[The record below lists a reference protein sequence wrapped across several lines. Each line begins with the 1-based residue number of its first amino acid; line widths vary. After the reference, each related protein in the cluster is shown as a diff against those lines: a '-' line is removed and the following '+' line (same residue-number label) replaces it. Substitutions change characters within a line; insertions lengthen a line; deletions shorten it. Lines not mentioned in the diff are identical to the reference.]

1 MNGENKLEKKMMY
14 LNILNLCEEEELF
27 KMRGFLQSSKLIC
40 TCILNEIE
48 YNIQS
53 GCPTVDF
60 F

>member
-14 LNILNLCEEEELF
+14 LNILNICEEEELF
-27 KMRGFLQSSKLIC
+27 KMRRFLQSSKLIC
-40 TCILNEIE
+40 TCIWNETE

-53 GCPTVDF
+53 VCPTVDF